1 MNTTNALERGKDRVR
16 AMSREVKQTTRDQE
30 PPDRITEPIR
40 LLQLGADRADY
51 QEQNSRELSVFNLD
65 SDKDRGGLWHLGWGH
80 LRTC

>member
-16 AMSREVKQTTRDQE
+16 AMSREVKQTTRDQD

-51 QEQNSRELSVFNLD
+51 QEQNSREISVFQD
-65 SDKDRGGLWHLGWGH
+65 SDKEDSGTWGH
-80 LRTC
+80 LRIC